1 MDFNSWNIVWGLCF
15 GLLATVIV
23 VGNVLTIWIFLKQRL
38 RKRAHFL
45 LISLA
50 VADLLVGLLAIPLY
64 MAVETLRYLGRQ
76 NLLWWLVYVLTDILT
91 GLTSIYTL
99 AVISLE
105 RMYAIGWPLRHRVA
119 NFRVYIFA
127 IVIPW
132 LLAAITM
139 SLKAMGIFEVI
150 TYESFFYSLILFQ
163 STPLLVMC
171 TAYFVIWKKRQSPV
185 RNQAYAAREAKLA
198 KTLFMITGASL
209 LTWLPIQI
217 INALLPFNVIG
228 FFPNFNVFIYSVK
241 LLHFSNSLVNVIIYP
256 FRISEFKNA
265 LVQMFRCRINPCER
279 GNEVSPIH
287 QERPG
292 HGRMQPCQEL
302 QFLNQSSFLSSFS
315 SFSFYPKINVLY

>member
-23 VGNVLTIWIFLKQRL
+23 VGNVLTIWIFLRQRL

-50 VADLLVGLLAIPLY
+50 TADLLVGLLAVPLY
-64 MAVETLRYLGRQ
+64 MAVETLWYLGRQ
-76 NLLWWLVYVLTDILT
+76 NLLWWPVYVLTDSLT

-171 TAYFVIWKKRQSPV
+171 TTYFVIWKKRQSPV
-185 RNQAYAAREAKLA
+185 GNQAHAAREAKLV

-209 LTWLPIQI
+209 LMWLPFQI
-217 INALLPFNVIG
+217 INVLLFYNVIG
-228 FFPNFNVFIYSVK
+228 YFPNLNIIIYIVK
-241 LLHFSNSLVNVIIYP
+241 FLHFSNSLIDVIIYH

-265 LVQMFRCRINPCER
+265 LFADVFCSLFPCVR
-279 GNEVSPIH
+279 KNEVSPIH

-292 HGRMQPCQEL
+292 HIRMQPCQEL
-302 QFLNQSSFLSSFS
+302 QILNHQ
-315 SFSFYPKINVLY
+315 KT